1 MPQLDGFGAGL
12 SQGVHRVAIAVATRK
27 DDDADADRHARCSPA
42 GAGGDGAVDAV
53 VDDAPAIDS
62 MA

>member
-1 MPQLDGFGAGL
+1 MPQHDRLGAGL
-12 SQGVHRVAIAVATRK
+12 VQGVDGVPIAVGARE
-27 DDDADADRHARCSPA
+27 DDDADADRHQAGSPA
-42 GAGGDGAVDAV
+42 PTGAGSAAEPV